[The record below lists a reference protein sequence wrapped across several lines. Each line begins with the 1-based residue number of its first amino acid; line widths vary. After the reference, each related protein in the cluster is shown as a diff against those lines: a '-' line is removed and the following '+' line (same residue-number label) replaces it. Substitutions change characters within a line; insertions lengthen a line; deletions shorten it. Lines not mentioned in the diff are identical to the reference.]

1 MDLNKFYEEYSEL
14 ERQAFSLFKEK
25 VRKDNPDESLAFKL
39 SSSRLEEDHFFLNV
53 LEKHV
58 FSSVGSFEKF
68 EVKVPFAC
76 IEWDSPEEVEYKRKV
91 ASGLG
96 LF

>member
-1 MDLNKFYEEYSEL
+1 MDLERFYDKFQKIEN
-14 ERQAFSLFKEK
+14 QAFVLFKEK
-25 VRKDNPDESLAFKL
+25 ARKDNPSENLSFKL
-39 SSSRLEEDHFFLNV
+39 LSSRLEKDHFFLNV

-68 EVKVPFAC
+68 EVEVPFSC
-76 IEWDSPEEVEYKRKV
+76 IEEDSFEEVEYDRKV

-96 LF
+96 VL